1 MIPIGPEQTSNRDN
15 QSRSRLGVILL
26 TIFLDLVG
34 FSIIFPLFPSILEHY
49 LPRGGDS
56 GILAA
61 FISLMSTLPVVE
73 ESNRSFL
80 THVLFGG
87 VLGSLYSILQF
98 ISAPIWGRMSD
109 RIGRRRI
116 MLWTVAGT
124 TFGYLIWI
132 LSGNFLLL
140 IISRVIN
147 GISGGNL
154 SVATAAVADV
164 TGKKSRSS
172 GMALIGVAFGLGFIV
187 GPVIGGFSALYD
199 VSAHHP
205 GLVGLGVNPFS
216 MPAVIACLLSA
227 INWIWVFLRF
237 EETLHIEP
245 TKVSQKSNSRNRIT
259 AIFSIQDRDVRL
271 TTGLYFIF
279 ITAFSGMEF
288 TLPFLA
294 AERLNYSTAENARIF
309 LFIGVILIIV
319 QGGVVRSLAPRMGEK
334 CLAIFGI
341 LSGILAFFL
350 IASAL
355 STTIFYLGLALLA
368 IGIGLASP
376 TLASL
381 VSLYSSDR
389 EQGHYLGLF
398 RSAGSLARA
407 IGPIAAGL
415 IYWYVGSRF
424 CYLTAAVILFI
435 PLTLASRLRQ
445 PAKN

>member
-1 MIPIGPEQTSNRDN
+1 
-15 QSRSRLGVILL
+15 
-26 TIFLDLVG
+26 
-34 FSIIFPLFPSILEHY
+34 
-49 LPRGGDS
+49 
-56 GILAA
+56 
-61 FISLMSTLPVVE
+61 
-73 ESNRSFL
+73 
-80 THVLFGG
+80 
-87 VLGSLYSILQF
+87 
-98 ISAPIWGRMSD
+98 
-109 RIGRRRI
+109 

-227 INWIWVFLRF
+227 IIWVFLRF

-309 LFIGVILIIV
+309 LFIGAILIIV

-355 STTIFYLGLALLA
+355 STTIIYLGLALLA